1 MVLHPAFEAGN
12 KKRRNDVQL
21 EKGALDRMDRT
32 DEACPIPSKDQDAR
46 VREILGQPR
55 TIAVVG
61 MSPKKER
68 PSNEVGLYL
77 REHGFTVI
85 PVHPSAKEINGLKV
99 YPDLEAIPPEY
110 KVEIVDLFVAGKPT
124 LKSVEEA
131 AKIGAKIVWFQP
143 GTENPEAEKRARDL
157 GLEVF
162 ANRCTKADHE
172 RFFG

>member
-1 MVLHPAFEAGN
+1 
-12 KKRRNDVQL
+12 
-21 EKGALDRMDRT
+21 MDRK

-46 VREILGQPR
+46 VREILAEPR

-77 REHGFTVI
+77 HEHGFFVI
-85 PVHPSAKEINGLKV
+85 PVHPKADEIEGLTV
-99 YPDLEAIPPEY
+99 YPDLEAIPADLR
-110 KVEIVDLFVAGKPT
+110 VDIVDLFVAGDVT
-124 LKSVEEA
+124 LTAVEQA

-143 GTENPEAEKRARDL
+143 GTQNPKAEKKARDL

-162 ANRCTKADHE
+162 SGRCTKADHE
-172 RFFG
+172 RLFG